1 MKLTTTYEQAK
12 QSYVPRAQEGTGAD
26 MKYKETRTGIRDRS
40 AWGRGPWDDDDM
52 EDEDLYDPA
61 ETHCYCGCELT
72 PQEGADDFCAACA
85 RMDAVE
91 MRRTTLE
98 FDDV

>member
-1 MKLTTTYEQAK
+1 ME
-12 QSYVPRAQEGTGAD
+12 
-26 MKYKETRTGIRDRS
+26 
-40 AWGRGPWDDDDM
+40 DDDM